1 MISDPY
7 PIFNTLCFCHFKR
20 NGRFRKVFSAPV
32 LMIILFAFLAQK
44 EASGQKKTLIE
55 NDRFNISIS
64 TGDGLLAFEDST
76 GSLTIHDVVDSELFN
91 QGLNGPN
98 SPTGVYWVK
107 VTLMNTTPY
116 DMDVVATQP
125 RSIETILYK
134 QEGEVFFRALFGAF
148 QKKSDLNKGDSRS
161 HVSFKLKAGLPNDIY
176 FKVSGRSFTATF
188 VDSKT
193 FVAAQSRSQLQ
204 DFLFFGACAILIIYT
219 LVQFLIYRKIS
230 YLWLLMFT
238 LGTGMY
244 AFCIRGYFI
253 DWLMPEMPKTGL
265 NFSFV
270 WSQVGQL
277 GAILLAIDFLQLK
290 SKFPAWYKVF
300 LGLILLLV
308 FRTSYGVYLT
318 AVLDDYGT
326 MTNMGLFTLLFDIAA
341 YTVLLFS
348 VWKKVNVSR
357 KVFLCGLILF
367 GLGLIIVIVIWKSS
381 LITDYRLF
389 LLYTG
394 SLCSLAQVLIFS
406 IALGIE
412 LRQHEVDKNIALDDL
427 NTALK
432 DQNQKVEMEV
442 VERTREVN
450 LQKEQLQDRN
460 EKIETLFKEIHH
472 RVKNNLQMISS
483 LLNMQQDF
491 VGDDSSSRALADS
504 RSRVSA
510 MSIIH
515 QFLYKTDDIDQLDFK
530 EYIEELSAKIDEL
543 YGGKVSIQLLMNFDK
558 DYSYDLD
565 TSISLGLIL
574 NELFT
579 NAYKYAASE
588 DQELMIKINLNEQHQ
603 GYYQLDFIDNGDAMK
618 APFSELVNKGFGLR
632 LSSRLARQLQGTFSY
647 EYDHGNKFS
656 IIFASMETRM
666 ALADD

>member
-1 MISDPY
+1 M
-7 PIFNTLCFCHFKR
+7 
-20 NGRFRKVFSAPV
+20 
-32 LMIILFAFLAQK
+32 
-44 EASGQKKTLIE
+44 
-55 NDRFNISIS
+55 
-64 TGDGLLAFEDST
+64 
-76 GSLTIHDVVDSELFN
+76 
-91 QGLNGPN
+91 
-98 SPTGVYWVK
+98 
-107 VTLMNTTPY
+107 
-116 DMDVVATQP
+116 
-125 RSIETILYK
+125 
-134 QEGEVFFRALFGAF
+134 
-148 QKKSDLNKGDSRS
+148 
-161 HVSFKLKAGLPNDIY
+161 
-176 FKVSGRSFTATF
+176 
-188 VDSKT
+188 
-193 FVAAQSRSQLQ
+193 
-204 DFLFFGACAILIIYT
+204 
-219 LVQFLIYRKIS
+219 
-230 YLWLLMFT
+230 
-238 LGTGMY
+238 
-244 AFCIRGYFI
+244 
-253 DWLMPEMPKTGL
+253 
-265 NFSFV
+265 
-270 WSQVGQL
+270 
-277 GAILLAIDFLQLK
+277 
-290 SKFPAWYKVF
+290 
-300 LGLILLLV
+300 
-308 FRTSYGVYLT
+308 
-318 AVLDDYGT
+318 
-326 MTNMGLFTLLFDIAA
+326 
-341 YTVLLFS
+341 
-348 VWKKVNVSR
+348 
-357 KVFLCGLILF
+357 
-367 GLGLIIVIVIWKSS
+367 
-381 LITDYRLF
+381 
-389 LLYTG
+389 
-394 SLCSLAQVLIFS
+394 
-406 IALGIE
+406 
-412 LRQHEVDKNIALDDL
+412 DDL